1 MTCITYEKIHKT
13 SSMSSITKG
22 IDLVVE
28 MKTKLYIP
36 TSNCYKNGF
45 VSSITMR

>member
-1 MTCITYEKIHKT
+1 MTCITSEKIHKT
-13 SSMSSITKG
+13 SSMPSI

-28 MKTKLYIP
+28 MKIKLYTS

-45 VSSITMR
+45 VSIITMMQ